1 MVIYEWEDVKYLGK
15 VTDPDDYL
23 PVSRSPHSFYF
34 PFIFGDFISQ
44 QKTYVCTAS
53 AVTQG
58 FCTQDQLG
66 RFILDLPEGKSV
78 NDTSF
83 WSARL
88 QLPASNATS
97 SSEGFWNNPAG
108 NPTPPPSKYTSPW
121 RHRDRGALS
130 PRLSS
135 VPRQSTDFSPS
146 GLHLYTEPIQYPVR
160 KTGYYCVGEWFS
172 ST

>member
-1 MVIYEWEDVKYLGK
+1 MVIYEWGDVKYLGK

-23 PVSRSPHSFYF
+23 PVSRSPHILLSS
-34 PFIFGDFISQ
+34 IDFISQ

-66 RFILDLPEGKSV
+66 RFILDLPEGKSI

-88 QLPASNATS
+88 QLPASNGS

-121 RHRDRGALS
+121 RHRDIGTLP
-130 PRLSS
+130 PRLPS
-135 VPRQSTDFSPS
+135 VPRQTTNSGPS
-146 GLHLYTEPIQYPVR
+146 GLYQYTEPIQYPVR

-172 ST
+172 FT